1 MADLS
6 TIENVLEE
14 NKAEQHLD
22 FAVNVPCPMKPRFVS
37 EYEAFAPEYAQAV
50 GRDLYSFVPSV
61 CGGHTKVEDTLR
73 DITAM
78 KTLDQVPD
86 FQIGV
91 GFGDLLLSE
100 YHERFVRSGLF
111 QKVIDTSACPL
122 TAAPEF
128 ADPLGSY
135 NPIALMPD
143 LMLVDMRK
151 LGDHPV
157 PQRLEDLLDP
167 MYEGCIALPG
177 DHGEDKDDDRMWPAL
192 RILLSFY
199 KRFGED
205 GLKALKPNIKTVFH
219 GQGGARACG
228 TNVPEAAAIY
238 LMPSIFALSAANKG
252 HVQLVWPKDKAT
264 TQVMVLMVRKD
275 YAPEN
280 KALLD
285 WLLSERVGR
294 VFSENNLLSTCPGV
308 ENPIPNDA
316 EVSWLGWEWLYS
328 QDIDALH
335 SRFDELIGWFTKES
349 GRC

>member
-1 MADLS
+1 MTDLS

-14 NKAEQHLD
+14 NKVERHLD

-37 EYEAFAPEYAQAV
+37 EYESFAPEYAKMT
-50 GRDLYSFVPSV
+50 GRDLYAFVPSV
-61 CGGHTKVEDTLR
+61 CGGHTKVENTLR

-78 KTLDQVPD
+78 RKPEQVPD
-86 FQIGV
+86 FQMGL

-100 YHERFVRSGLF
+100 YHKRFVRGGLF
-111 QKVIDTSACPL
+111 QQVIDPFACPL
-122 TAAPEF
+122 TSAPEF
-128 ADPLGSY
+128 VDPCGSY

-143 LMLVDMRK
+143 LLLVDTKK
-151 LGDHPV
+151 LGDRPV

-167 MYEGCIALPG
+167 VYEGCIALPG
-177 DHGEDKDDDRMWPAL
+177 EFSSDKNDNRMWPAT
-192 RILLSFY
+192 RVLLDFY
-199 KRFGED
+199 KRFGEE
-205 GLKALKPNIKTVFH
+205 GLVALKPNIKTVYH

-228 TNVPEAAAIY
+228 TNDPDAATIY

-252 HVQLVWPKDKAT
+252 HVQLVWPKDKAPV
-264 TQVMVLMVRKD
+264 QVMVLMVRKD

-308 ENPIPNDA
+308 ENPIPEDA
-316 EVSWLGWEWLYS
+316 EISWLGWEWLYG
-328 QDIDALH
+328 QNIAALLAK
-335 SRFDELIGWFTKES
+335 FDEIVGWFTRNW
-349 GRC
+349 GGC